1 MPPKDVPDVRAD
13 PPLPH
18 DTPQEPRDDDPL
30 RQLFRRHAN
39 HYVIGARA
47 RQMQSRI
54 RHKLFAG
61 EPDPIG

>member
-1 MPPKDVPDVRAD
+1 MPPKDPPDVRVD
-13 PPLPH
+13 LPPPH

-61 EPDPIG
+61 EPDPIA